1 MSLYLKNKEPY
12 IKRIKNELDVI
23 LKMGYSGYFLI
34 VADFI
39 KWSKDNKIP
48 VGPGRGSGA
57 GSLVAWCL
65 SITDVDPIK
74 FNLIFERFLNPDR
87 ISMPDFDIDFCE
99 DKRDLVF
106 EYLTK
111 KYKDSVAH
119 IIGES
124 KIFTDKRIFDL
135 NSNDTELEK
144 NSLQQMRKKYEQ
156 YYSVTDEKFNKD
168 EFEKVVSEEN
178 RLITKGIEVGHI
190 FYFGDKYSKAMGA
203 SVDLPGGKKDFVK
216 MGSYG
221 IGVSRLVGAIVGSD
235 RITNAISLMNNKNN
249 FIILD
254 FGTATT
260 FDVLVQNT
268 YYGGIIAPG
277 VKLSLN
283 SLSDKAT
290 LIPRINLKKIN
301 KVIGNN
307 TISAVRSGF
316 FWGYA
321 GLIDNIIYL
330 IKKETRK
337 TFKVIITG
345 GFSDLFKNSI
355 KTKVSQN
362 QDITIKGLIKISR
375 LIK

>member
-1 MSLYLKNKEPY
+1 MYILGDIGNTETKIWLISKKNKIIKKIIFSSKEITINKLSKIFKKNNFKFKY
-12 IKRIKNELDVI
+12 IEKI
-23 LKMGYSGYFLI
+23 LFCS
-34 VADFI
+34 VV
-39 KWSKDNKIP
+39 P
-48 VGPGRGSGA
+48 Q
-57 GSLVAWCL
+57 
-65 SITDVDPIK
+65 T
-74 FNLIFERFLNPDR
+74 FNLIKKFLSKKTNRKCFEIKSLNLKSLIKIKVD
-87 ISMPDFDIDFCE
+87 
-99 DKRDLVF
+99 
-106 EYLTK
+106 
-111 KYKDSVAH
+111 YK
-119 IIGES
+119 
-124 KIFTDKRIFDL
+124 
-135 NSNDTELEK
+135 
-144 NSLQQMRKKYEQ
+144 Q
-156 YYSVTDEKFNKD
+156 
-168 EFEKVVSEEN
+168 
-178 RLITKGIEVGHI
+178 
-190 FYFGDKYSKAMGA
+190 
-203 SVDLPGGKKDFVK
+203 
-216 MGSYG
+216 
-221 IGVSRLVGAIVGSD
+221 VGSD
-235 RITNAISLMNNKNN
+235 RITNAISLMNSKNN
-249 FIILD
+249 YIILD

-290 LIPRINLKKIN
+290 LIPKINLKKIT

-337 TFKVIITG
+337 TFKIIITG

-362 QDITIKGLIKISR
+362 QDITVKGLIKISR